1 MFSRA
6 ASAVVRVAAARG
18 CHGAVATADR
28 LSAPLT
34 KMSRGKRE
42 ELRLTGRNP
51 TVPQLRPPNSDFAGG
66 GPRAR
71 APTAR
76 PPSRTRT
83 RARPP
88 ARTAPWS
95 GRFEQTTRI
104 SSSSRRTPDC
114 ADTRAL
120 GEMSAASAA
129 DMRELGELR
138 EPGGALRL
146 QTCARCRA
154 GYARAAMMRG
164 CMCPRAVA
172 LRRRPLRSG
181 RLSGRA
187 RVIDAR
193 NREERDQSAVTLSA
207 RQTKSAIDRRPEAA

>member
-1 MFSRA
+1 MKRSAVVGMFSRA

-28 LSAPLT
+28 LTASPT

-76 PPSRTRT
+76 PPSRNSRT

-104 SSSSRRTPDC
+104 SSSSKKNPGLRGHEGSW
-114 ADTRAL
+114 RAC
-120 GEMSAASAA
+120 SAASAA

-138 EPGGALRL
+138 RTRRCTSTPDLRSMSRGIRTGGHVCVAACVRERLRS
-146 QTCARCRA
+146 
-154 GYARAAMMRG
+154 
-164 CMCPRAVA
+164 
-172 LRRRPLRSG
+172 RRRPLRSG

-187 RVIDAR
+187 RVIDA
-193 NREERDQSAVTLSA
+193 
-207 RQTKSAIDRRPEAA
+207 